1 VYESITEAV
10 ESEIGVELNEH
21 HWTDDPELIERF
33 VLNRLN
39 PDERNELENHLR
51 TCEICK
57 QAVRAEQLLIAGIR
71 RSGREQFK
79 AALKKKVEEIPEK
92 KIPWMHVLSA
102 AAVVLII
109 LSVGIYNRWFEL
121 QKPAEQMASPPQP
134 SIVESDQS
142 KDQRVAED
150 KPVEPRHPPSPPV
163 SERAT
168 VQKRREGLAEALRGK
183 ELGRES
189 GAESAR
195 KDEAAAG
202 AGAAAR
208 EEPTTLQ
215 PAQPATHDA
224 MIASSESEGMWLEG
238 TILPSGDGEGRA
250 RIETKQAAPKAYNS
264 AQQTVAKSSAR
275 AQSIE
280 STPFLLRQHSVH
292 SLPPAQQPSQQRRE
306 GNRVMTRV
314 ERLGEKTQLT
324 LYLDSLVDAAA
335 LQNATIETPTADSL
349 ILTIANQRIA
359 YKLPA
364 GWNEQRNITPV
375 K

>member
-1 VYESITEAV
+1 
-10 ESEIGVELNEH
+10 VELNEH

-39 PDERNELENHLR
+39 PDERNELEGHLR
-51 TCEICK
+51 ICEICK

-79 AALKKKVEEIPEK
+79 AALKKKVEETPEK
-92 KIPWMHVLSA
+92 RIPWMHVLSA

-121 QKPAEQMASPPQP
+121 QKPPEQIASPPQP
-134 SIVESDQS
+134 SVVEGDQN
-142 KDQRVAED
+142 KDQRVGED
-150 KPVEPRHPPSPPV
+150 KIVEQRHPPSPPV
-163 SERAT
+163 SEQT
-168 VQKRREGLAEALRGK
+168 TEQKRREGLAEALRRK
-183 ELGRES
+183 ESGRES
-189 GAESAR
+189 GVESAR
-195 KDEAAAG
+195 EDEAAAG

-208 EEPTTLQ
+208 EEPPTLQ
-215 PAQPATHDA
+215 PTQPATHDA
-224 MIASSESEGMWLEG
+224 VIASSASEGMWLEG
-238 TILPSGDGEGRA
+238 TILPSGDGEGRV
-250 RIETKQAAPKAYNS
+250 RIEEKQAAPKAYNS
-264 AQQTVAKSSAR
+264 AQHSVAKSSVR

-292 SLPPAQQPSQQRRE
+292 SLPPAQQQLQQQQE
-306 GNRVMTRV
+306 GNGVMTRV
-314 ERLGEKTQLT
+314 VRLGEKTQLT

-335 LQNATIETPTADSL
+335 LQSATIETPTADSL
-349 ILTIANQRIA
+349 ILTVANQRIA

-364 GWNEQRNITPV
+364 GWNEQWNITPA